1 MRGGEKE
8 DIGSRRM
15 SELRPEVGAAF
26 IESGKSGQ
34 GVVQDPPTAHNELA
48 TVLGTDQPNRGICCL
63 CLALAQL
70 RQ

>member
-1 MRGGEKE
+1 MTTNKDNTEQRVQSGLREGGGERR

-34 GVVQDPPTAHNELA
+34 GVVPCFR
-48 TVLGTDQPNRGICCL
+48 VK
-63 CLALAQL
+63 
-70 RQ
+70 